1 MITSLQE
8 VLLEAKRRGPKTL
21 VMPAAHEEAA
31 LEACVLAKREKLAE
45 SILLGE
51 RAKIIEGLKK
61 VGGDPGDFEIIE
73 EPDTDASAARAVALI
88 REGKAD
94 VLLKGHMQT
103 AQLLKPVLD
112 PDKGLRTGR
121 LLSDVFMYEDPLA
134 SRPRL
139 MFLTD
144 GGVNPLPDIQQK
156 KQIIENAVEV
166 CLAMGI
172 QTPKVACLAAVELPS
187 PKMPATTDAVE
198 LKAMNQRGEIQ
209 GCVVDG
215 PFAFDNAI
223 LAWCAEAKGIKSSVP
238 GNADILLA
246 PSVEVGNILA
256 KSIIYYVKAK
266 MGHIV
271 KGAKAPVVISS
282 RTDEAEAKVA
292 CVAMALVCA

>member
-1 MITSLQE
+1 VITSLAQ
-8 VLLEAKRRGPKTL
+8 VLGEAQRKGPKTL

-51 RAKIIEGLKK
+51 KAKITEGLKK
-61 VGGDPGDFEIIE
+61 VGGDPKDFEIIE

-134 SRPRL
+134 SKPRL

-144 GGVNPLPDIQQK
+144 GGVNPLPDVNQK

-187 PKMPATTDAVE
+187 PKMPATTDAME
-198 LKAMNQRGEIQ
+198 LKAMNHRGEIK
-209 GCVVDG
+209 GCIVDG

-223 LAWCAEAKGIKSSVP
+223 LAWCAEAKGIKSEVP

-271 KGAKAPVVISS
+271 KGARAPVVISS

-292 CVAMALVCA
+292 CVAMALVCT

>member
-1 MITSLQE
+1 MITSLAQ
-8 VLLEAKRRGPKTL
+8 VLGEAQRKGPKTL

-51 RAKIIEGLKK
+51 KAKITEGLKK
-61 VGGDPGDFEIIE
+61 VGGDPKDFEIIE

-134 SRPRL
+134 SKPRL

-144 GGVNPLPDIQQK
+144 GGVNPLPDVNQK

-187 PKMPATTDAVE
+187 PKMPATTDAME
-198 LKAMNQRGEIQ
+198 LKAMNHRGEIK
-209 GCVVDG
+209 GCIVDG

-223 LAWCAEAKGIKSSVP
+223 LAWCAEAKGIKSEVP

-271 KGAKAPVVISS
+271 KGARAPVVISS

-292 CVAMALVCA
+292 CVAMALVCT

>member
-1 MITSLQE
+1 MITSLAE
-8 VLLEAKRRGPKTL
+8 VLKAAKARGPKTL
-21 VMPAAHEEAA
+21 VMPSAHEEAA
-31 LEACVLAKREKLAE
+31 LEACVLAKKERLAE

-51 RAKIIEGLKK
+51 KGKITEGLKRA
-61 VGGDPGDFEIIE
+61 GGNPKDFEILE
-73 EPDTDASAARAVALI
+73 EPDTDTSAVRAVALI

-112 PDKGLRTGR
+112 PDRGLRTGR

-134 SRPRL
+134 TKPRL

-144 GGVNPLPDIQQK
+144 GGVNPMPDIQQK

-172 QTPKVACLAAVELPS
+172 QNPKVACLAAVELPS

-223 LAWCAEAKGIKSSVP
+223 LAWCAEAKGIKSVVP

-292 CVAMALVCA
+292 CVAMALVCT